1 MIVYFNAIDFDIEQ
15 KRAQGNM
22 YISHEK
28 DSNDWI
34 FVEYECDLVTYH
46 QQAEY
51 CDGYLIHG
59 AADICENVE
68 NVRYQITEKGCDVRS
83 CDNVQD
89 IIAEYVVQKANFKD
103 TPDLFTYKGKGKG
116 KGAA

>member
-1 MIVYFNAIDFDIEQ
+1 MFIDSYIIKIDLPQ
-15 KRAQGNM
+15 KRAQGSM
-22 YISHEK
+22 CISPDMES
-28 DSNDWI
+28 DDWI
-34 FVEYECDLVTYH
+34 IAQYECDLVTYH

-51 CDGYLIHG
+51 CDGFMIHG

-68 NVRYQITEKGCDVRS
+68 NVRYQITDKGSDAQS
-83 CDNVQD
+83 YDNIPD